1 MARYEILLRQSVL
14 KKELLK
20 LPKVD
25 VQKIMAA
32 IRSLSD
38 TPRPPGIQRLS
49 GQERY
54 RIRQGD
60 YRIIFSIQDAERT
73 IWIVKIG
80 HRRDVYK

>member
-14 KKELLK
+14 KKDLLK
-20 LPKVD
+20 LPKAD
-25 VQKIMAA
+25 VQKIMEA

-38 TPRPPGIQRLS
+38 TPRPPGIQKLP

>member
-73 IWIVKIG
+73 IWIVKVG

>member
-1 MARYEILLRQSVL
+1 MARYEILLRHSVL
-14 KKELLK
+14 KKDLLK
-20 LPKVD
+20 LPKAD
-25 VQKIMAA
+25 VQKIMEA

-38 TPRPPGIQRLS
+38 TPRPPGIQKLP

-54 RIRQGD
+54 RIRQGN

>member
-14 KKELLK
+14 KKDLLK
-20 LPKVD
+20 LPKAD
-25 VQKIMAA
+25 VQKIMEA
-32 IRSLSD
+32 IRSLRD
-38 TPRPPGIQRLS
+38 IPRPPGIQKLS

-60 YRIIFSIQDAERT
+60 YRIIFSIQDAEHT

>member
-14 KKELLK
+14 KKDLLK
-20 LPKVD
+20 LPKAD
-25 VQKIMAA
+25 VQKIMEA

-38 TPRPPGIQRLS
+38 TPRPPGIQKLP

-54 RIRQGD
+54 RIRQGN

>member
-14 KKELLK
+14 KKDLLN
-20 LPKVD
+20 LPKAD
-25 VQKIMAA
+25 VQKIMQA
-32 IRSLSD
+32 IRSLCD
-38 TPRPPGIQRLS
+38 APRPPGIQKLS

-73 IWIVKIG
+73 IWIVKVG
-80 HRRDVYK
+80 HRRNVYK